1 MLNFC
6 TKKSQKS
13 QFSKFSKTILNHFI
27 KNLSSSFVTTD
38 QIRRFPAS
46 EVHYHAHYML
56 KTLHK
61 FILLREPL
69 ATTNLWYVISRVAD
83 NPPPI
88 MCVEGPQGTRLV
100 QALYGREAPSKT
112 SQGCVGAKRPQG
124 NWRPHKVMKAW
135 SALKVVESCT
145 RSEGLKAPSRWFY
158 TPQWH
163 EKSNLNRVTVPW
175 PNFKML

>member
-61 FILLREPL
+61 FVLLREPL
-69 ATTNLWYVISRVAD
+69 ATTNLWYVISSFYLS
-83 NPPPI
+83 NSLKWYPFSKSSWK
-88 MCVEGPQGTRLV
+88 MLK
-100 QALYGREAPSKT
+100 LYYLRF
-112 SQGCVGAKRPQG
+112 
-124 NWRPHKVMKAW
+124 
-135 SALKVVESCT
+135 L
-145 RSEGLKAPSRWFY
+145 RS
-158 TPQWH
+158 
-163 EKSNLNRVTVPW
+163 SNLSKVIAISKHDIKSEKNSIFKIGNGKKSGPTFWNRQ
-175 PNFKML
+175 